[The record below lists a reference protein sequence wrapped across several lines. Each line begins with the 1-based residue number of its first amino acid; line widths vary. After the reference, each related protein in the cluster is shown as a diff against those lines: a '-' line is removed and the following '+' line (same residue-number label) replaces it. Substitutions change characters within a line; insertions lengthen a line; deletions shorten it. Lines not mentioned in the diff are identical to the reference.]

1 MSCFALYSDFLHLLI
16 FNQYND
22 GITVT
27 NDIKLL
33 IIENM
38 VWFDDIES
46 ESI

>member
-1 MSCFALYSDFLHLLI
+1 MSCFALYSDFLHSLI
-16 FNQYND
+16 FNKYND

-27 NDIKLL
+27 NGIKLL